1 MENAGFVAGISG
13 VVVCDASSDDA
24 SPPAVHQHPSSRKD
38 ERKAIRTQQPRKTD
52 TTSQSS
58 NDFHR
63 REQQRSFLE
72 QLPMEPWT
80 RRQLA
85 AETWRQRRSG
95 GERAT
100 KFMGVS
106 SKRSLSSPVSGDRG
120 RKKGAGGQGNL
131 QSAQMIMGKSGAGNS
146 RDQSPTEIGLLVS
159 PPLPTLQTSAL
170 RTPVEAL
177 HIAVPALRPIAL
189 AAPPPPATAA
199 QQRRTEIAKDG
210 MDLPETFL
218 NKRTTEEQS
227 QPGVVCPSVPA
238 GFSLTSQQISPDA
251 APWGGRAPEHQDQTR
266 TQEFSSV
273 SRSPPAASS
282 EYPRLSPV
290 KDQVTAP
297 VGPKARDRPKL
308 GGGPSGAGKLPPQE
322 ACWHCGSRDPDHL
335 SELCPELPRNK
346 LTAGIC
352 ERPRCQKPRHPDYVT
367 CWECRKYRRNTERY
381 VLEATP
387 PYIPPATGGATDGYG
402 TGPNAHRSDY
412 STGQS
417 APPHPK
423 RWYYVSASTTLPP
436 GTYTYNSLRRHLES
450 QGGWSATD
458 RWSQGSYQGFVEAEP
473 ALKRTVQAGL
483 RRPDGSLP
491 VYYD

>member
-1 MENAGFVAGISG
+1 MEDKLLLRLTLKPEDPQTEQFLTTATSLHTTTRF
-13 VVVCDASSDDA
+13 
-24 SPPAVHQHPSSRKD
+24 SPSAAPH
-38 ERKAIRTQQPRKTD
+38 
-52 TTSQSS
+52 QSS
-58 NDFHR
+58 VGSSSAER
-63 REQQRSFLE
+63 GSVEQ
-72 QLPMEPWT
+72 PGG
-80 RRQLA
+80 
-85 AETWRQRRSG
+85 SG
-95 GERAT
+95 GEEVPPVRFYEPRAIYT
-100 KFMGVS
+100 VE
-106 SKRSLSSPVSGDRG
+106 PDG
-120 RKKGAGGQGNL
+120 RVTYPSVG
-131 QSAQMIMGKSGAGNS
+131 
-146 RDQSPTEIGLLVS
+146 DQSPTEIGLPII

-177 HIAVPALRPIAL
+177 HTAVSALRPIAL

-251 APWGGRAPEHQDQTR
+251 APCGGRAPEHQDQTR

>member
-1 MENAGFVAGISG
+1 MTDAQERERSLALWKQQSPEGRRKAHVSNTKLWSRTRVQYARLLEQQAEERRRGYGPGTQPYGGPYESCVLWIRGPGGSWQRRLRGSG
-13 VVVCDASSDDA
+13 VCAVTKDDESQPEEEEADSRCVRASDRWQLFDG
-24 SPPAVHQHPSSRKD
+24 PS
-38 ERKAIRTQQPRKTD
+38 
-52 TTSQSS
+52 
-58 NDFHR
+58 
-63 REQQRSFLE
+63 
-72 QLPMEPWT
+72 
-80 RRQLA
+80 
-85 AETWRQRRSG
+85 
-95 GERAT
+95 
-100 KFMGVS
+100 GV
-106 SKRSLSSPVSGDRG
+106 
-120 RKKGAGGQGNL
+120 N
-131 QSAQMIMGKSGAGNS
+131 
-146 RDQSPTEIGLLVS
+146 E
-159 PPLPTLQTSAL
+159 
-170 RTPVEAL
+170 
-177 HIAVPALRPIAL
+177 
-189 AAPPPPATAA
+189 A
-199 QQRRTEIAKDG
+199 QQGPLRRTEIAKDG